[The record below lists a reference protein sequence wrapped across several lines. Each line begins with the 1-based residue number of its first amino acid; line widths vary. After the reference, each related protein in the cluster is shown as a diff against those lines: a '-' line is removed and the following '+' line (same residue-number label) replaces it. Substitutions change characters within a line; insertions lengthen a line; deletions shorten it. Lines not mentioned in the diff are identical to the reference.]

1 MSTTST
7 TIGHLREL
15 VRALDRRRPQPD
27 RPGEAAVVRA
37 AAALRR
43 RALARLAA
51 LEARRR
57 CSSGR
62 CATSC

>member
-43 RALARLAA
+43 RALARLAE

-57 CSSGR
+57 
-62 CATSC
+62 